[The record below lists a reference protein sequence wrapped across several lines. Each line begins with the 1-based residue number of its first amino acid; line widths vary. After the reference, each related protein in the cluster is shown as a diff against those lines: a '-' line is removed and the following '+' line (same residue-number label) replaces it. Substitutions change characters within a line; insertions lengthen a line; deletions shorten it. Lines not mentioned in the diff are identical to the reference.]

1 MIVIHQPERRG
12 PPLTN
17 GGGTL
22 RRQNMWMTGNLQFDL
37 RLPCPLQILRRTRVL
52 LPLPVMIMQAG
63 EPMCG
68 TTAVG
73 VPSVVIRESRMRL
86 EDLTDSEVS
95 TEWSWTGTMIECLG
109 IHTCGT
115 PPGYLQ
121 DPMFVIEN
129 GGFGIARDGQNQQ
142 EMIPI
147 MWILHID
154 RAVLPLTLTD
164 MVDTRTM
171 TIGLPDGRTRND
183 NGIKVDPG
191 QTGNDDSSSVILL
204 LLVH

>member
-1 MIVIHQPERRG
+1 MPH
-12 PPLTN
+12 PL
-17 GGGTL
+17 L
-22 RRQNMWMTGNLQFDL
+22 
-37 RLPCPLQILRRTRVL
+37 
-52 LPLPVMIMQAG
+52 VMIMQAG

-86 EDLTDSEVS
+86 EDLTDSELS
-95 TEWSWTGTMIECLG
+95 TEWSWTGTMIEYLG

-115 PPGYLQ
+115 PLEYLQ
-121 DPMFVIEN
+121 DPMFVIANE
-129 GGFGIARDGQNQQ
+129 GFGIARGGKNQQ

-147 MWILHID
+147 MWILHTD
-154 RAVLPLTLTD
+154 RAFLPLTLTD

-171 TIGLPDGRTRND
+171 TIGLPGGRTKND
-183 NGIKVDPG
+183 NGIKVDLG
-191 QTGNDDSSSVILL
+191 QTGSDDLSSVILL